1 MGGTVSTTMRQQRS
15 RATPAMLWFAVAAGP
30 AAWFLHL
37 SVSYGLV
44 QHVCATG
51 SAWILH
57 LASALALG
65 VALAGA
71 AAGWASWR
79 KFSRD
84 PGDPEA
90 LGDSAETADF
100 GEADGP
106 GEFASGE
113 QGDRARFMAL
123 SGTVMSLF
131 FGLIVL
137 AAWVPTFILGLCD

>member
-1 MGGTVSTTMRQQRS
+1 MVSTTMRHQRS
-15 RATPAMLWFAVAAGP
+15 RATSAMLWFAVAAGP

-71 AAGWASWR
+71 AAGWVSWR
-79 KFSRD
+79 EFSRD
-84 PGDPEA
+84 PADAGA
-90 LGDSAETADF
+90 FGDSAEVADF
-100 GEADGP
+100 GEAG
-106 GEFASGE
+106 GSSEFASAE
-113 QGDRARFMAL
+113 RGDRARFMAL

-137 AAWVPTFILGLCD
+137 AAWVPTFVLGLCD